1 MAHGEILQNGVIVVK
16 PDPRLKRAVRTAQ
29 QFMGRLASTALSTGG
44 KVLPGVRSL
53 IRQEQM
59 LHWLNREL
67 HDFGT
72 SARYHGKR
80 VYIALDEKILTG
92 VKDLSVLVK
101 DNAKMFVPI
110 EQLKNGMRNAFGL
123 IAREKIHGE
132 WKKKAKRQVQTYGE
146 PWQHR
151 ATHGKKR

>member
-1 MAHGEILQNGVIVVK
+1 MHHGEILQNGVIVVK

-29 QFMGRLASTALSTGG
+29 QFLGRMG
-44 KVLPGVRSL
+44 KVIPGVRSL

-59 LHWLNREL
+59 LHWLNREI

-92 VKDLSVLVK
+92 VKDLSGLVK
-101 DNAKMFVPI
+101 DNAKMFIPI
-110 EQLKNGMRNAFGL
+110 EQLQNGMRNAFGM
-123 IAREKIHGE
+123 IAKEKIHGE
-132 WKKKAKRQVQTYGE
+132 WKKKIKRKVQTYGE

-151 ATHGKKR
+151 SSTGQKKR

>member
-29 QFMGRLASTALSTGG
+29 QFLGRVG
-44 KVLPGVRSL
+44 KVVPGMRSL

-67 HDFGT
+67 HGFGT

-92 VKDLSVLVK
+92 VKDLSGLVK
-101 DNAKMFVPI
+101 ANAKMFIPI
-110 EQLKNGMRNAFGL
+110 EQFQVGMRNAFGL

-132 WKKKAKRQVQTYGE
+132 WKKKTKRQVQTYGE